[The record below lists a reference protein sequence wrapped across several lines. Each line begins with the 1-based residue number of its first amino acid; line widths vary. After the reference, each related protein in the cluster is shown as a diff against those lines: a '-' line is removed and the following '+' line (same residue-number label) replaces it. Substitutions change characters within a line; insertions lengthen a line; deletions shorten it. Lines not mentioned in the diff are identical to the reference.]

1 MTLQYKNAENVRDE
15 ILENLPDTYQKTIGT
30 DFWEW
35 AYAVG
40 KVSVSLWD
48 MLNYIRS
55 WKDLRNLELED
66 MANLI
71 YQLRGL
77 EHRQATYAVGE
88 LTLTGTDIVTDGD
101 IFATKDGLQFKATET
116 KEITEI
122 GTVEAECLTAGTVG
136 NVPVNQIT
144 DFITYKGNFTA
155 VTNVT
160 AFSGGYAEETKEEL
174 YERYVS
180 DISEPIV
187 SGNDN
192 FYKKEILNVAGVGK
206 VKIKPLW
213 NGDNTV
219 KGIIIGN
226 NGEPA
231 SDSLVSAVQDY
242 IDPYEMQEDG
252 TKKGWGC
259 GLGVAPIGAYFTAE
273 KATSK
278 ELEITTKLTFVS
290 GYDPD
295 TAILNVN
302 SSIKTYLKNIAFE
315 QNSVSYAQIGNAILD
330 AEGIFDYSDLK
341 INGDVKNI
349 AVAEDDTTA
358 EVAILK
364 SFTNITEQQQ

>member
-1 MTLQYKNAENVRDE
+1 MVNNITDTQITAELLQ
-15 ILENLPDTYQKTIGT
+15 NLPDTYQKNVGEFAW
-30 DFWEW
+30 DFMRAVSFRFVKVWENI
-35 AYAVG
+35 
-40 KVSVSLWD
+40 
-48 MLNYIRS
+48 NYVAS
-55 WKDLRNLELED
+55 ALKDIRNLTLED

-77 EHRQATYAVGE
+77 EHRQATFASGE
-88 LTLTGTDIVTDGD
+88 LTLTGTDTVTEGD
-101 IFATKDGLQFKATET
+101 IFATKDGLQFKALVT
-116 KEITEI
+116 KEITES
-122 GTVEAECLTAGTVG
+122 GTVKAECLTAGKIG
-136 NVPVNQIT
+136 NVPVGQIT
-144 DFITYKGNFTA
+144 EFVTYKGNFTA
-155 VTNVT
+155 VTNEN

-174 YERYVS
+174 YDRYIS

-192 FYKKEILNVAGVGK
+192 FYKKEILNVSGVGK

-219 KGIIIGN
+219 KGIILGN
-226 NGEPA
+226 DGEPA

-242 IDPYEMQEDG
+242 IDPYELQSDG

-273 KATSK
+273 KATAK
-278 ELEITTKLTFVS
+278 ELNIIAKLTFVS

-295 TAILNVN
+295 TAISNVN
-302 SSIKTYLKNIAFE
+302 TTIKAYLQKIAFE
-315 QNSVSYAQIGNAILD
+315 QNFVSYAQIGNAILD

-349 AVAEDDTTA
+349 AVSEDDTTA
-358 EVAILK
+358 EVAVLK
-364 SFTNITEQQQ
+364 SFTNITEQ